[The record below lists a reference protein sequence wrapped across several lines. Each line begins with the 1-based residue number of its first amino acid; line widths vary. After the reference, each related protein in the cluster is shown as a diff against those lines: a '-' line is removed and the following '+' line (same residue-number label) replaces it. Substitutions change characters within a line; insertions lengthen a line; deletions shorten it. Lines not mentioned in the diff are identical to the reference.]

1 MPLTYLPYN
10 WIFTGKIYTW
20 VFHFIIKQG
29 TKIAIIKLS
38 LYYSVKKMGS
48 FVLRV
53 VWFFLYKFL
62 IIKRLFGGLF
72 IFLKNFM

>member
-20 VFHFIIKQG
+20 VFHFIIKQS

-38 LYYSVKKMGS
+38 LYYSVKKMGG

-53 VWFFLYKFL
+53 VWFFFYINSWL
-62 IIKRLFGGLF
+62 
-72 IFLKNFM
+72 LKDYSGAYLSF